1 MLRMLAH
8 NLSSSVAIRR
18 WMKEESNV

>member
-18 WMKEESNV
+18 WMKEESNA